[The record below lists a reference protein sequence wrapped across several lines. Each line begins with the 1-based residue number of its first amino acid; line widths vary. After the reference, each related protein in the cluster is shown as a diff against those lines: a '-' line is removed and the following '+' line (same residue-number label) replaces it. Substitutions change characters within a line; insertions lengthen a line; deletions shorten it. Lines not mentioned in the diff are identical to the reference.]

1 MDDILEECVEFVST
15 EFIPESAAETHD
27 MTMWLSKELNANR
40 SSVMK
45 VENMFRKG
53 REFFEAEN
61 IGFYRVDRKR
71 RWTREMHHNRW
82 GFSMETVPSPFKPT
96 DGFHDCYLRAS
107 SEQRSFVVEVRN
119 LQKWFPEEH
128 EKLTS
133 WGFERFL
140 CVPFKGMDNGF
151 LIIKNHDADKPL
163 GQVRVLMDYIDPLI
177 RNLAPNM
184 ETDHTVTPFYRVND
198 GDVAVSLHDSFSMR
212 TTDGLLQMKN
222 SSFIA
227 RMATYFVRTNN
238 RPAAPI
244 AIVEAV
250 APDKNPNQVRKDISA
265 FNNSKNAK
273 AVFTKGNIFTT
284 SVYGTGYQLNTDIYR
299 CISDVDC
306 IDDLRKEK
314 DTCDD
319 DHKISILE
327 RIAEIY
333 RANLLEESGN
343 EWIENQ
349 SRILR
354 EEFGKDMLELVQLLY
369 ARRAKGDGDLIFHY
383 AKQAVDFLCSD
394 EELIYWMLV
403 GIGMS
408 DNPAKNEFC
417 FYAFHMEWP
426 PDKWETMVE
435 RVIKTEGVNQKAI
448 SEILTEVRKEP
459 VPELSYIEVT
469 IRKED

>member
-1 MDDILEECVEFVST
+1 
-15 EFIPESAAETHD
+15 
-27 MTMWLSKELNANR
+27 
-40 SSVMK
+40 
-45 VENMFRKG
+45 
-53 REFFEAEN
+53 
-61 IGFYRVDRKR
+61 
-71 RWTREMHHNRW
+71 
-82 GFSMETVPSPFKPT
+82 
-96 DGFHDCYLRAS
+96 
-107 SEQRSFVVEVRN
+107 
-119 LQKWFPEEH
+119 
-128 EKLTS
+128 
-133 WGFERFL
+133 
-140 CVPFKGMDNGF
+140 
-151 LIIKNHDADKPL
+151 
-163 GQVRVLMDYIDPLI
+163 
-177 RNLAPNM
+177 
-184 ETDHTVTPFYRVND
+184 
-198 GDVAVSLHDSFSMR
+198 MR
-212 TTDGLLQMKN
+212 
-222 SSFIA
+222 
-227 RMATYFVRTNN
+227 
-238 RPAAPI
+238 
-244 AIVEAV
+244 
-250 APDKNPNQVRKDISA
+250 
-265 FNNSKNAK
+265 
-273 AVFTKGNIFTT
+273 

-333 RANLLEESGN
+333 RANLLEGSGN

-369 ARRAKGDGDLIFHY
+369 ARRAKGDGDLIFRY

-459 VPELSYIEVT
+459 VPELSYIEV
-469 IRKED
+469 IR